1 MALVEDIIAD
11 LDEAVLDVGERYFTS
26 TANALDPMLTIVT
39 TLLIVLVG
47 INMALGAYRM
57 STRDAW
63 QLVSRIV
70 LVFIFARSWA
80 NFGVIYD
87 ALSSGAGSLALS
99 FFQGDTPS
107 PAAAMDQ
114 FAIQM
119 SDVAD
124 GAARSVSSI
133 ARGLIAGLL
142 FIILSILMAAYV
154 LIVGFS
160 KIMIAFLLGVAPIA
174 MIATIF
180 ERTKTLFEAWLTSFV
195 GYLLYPVAAAA
206 VIGAV
211 VSMAEA
217 QFMPQGEVRDFSM
230 ILGFLCVTFVGI
242 FALLAIPT
250 AASNI
255 TGSFNLANFAPE
267 AKAEMTLVESGA
279 RRDLGQLDAA
289 LRTLELAP
297 LMSKSRAP
305 WVVRLRYAY
314 ADTLEAAGR
323 EADALA
329 WFHRTHAIDSDELTD
344 AADRAELLEK
354 RVD

>member
-1 MALVEDIIAD
+1 MIEDILGD
-11 LDEAVLDVGERYFTS
+11 LDAAVLDVGERYFTS
-26 TANALDPMLTIVT
+26 TAEALDPMLTIVT
-39 TLLIVLVG
+39 TLLIVLIGVQ
-47 INMALGAYRM
+47 MALGVNRM

-99 FFQGDTPS
+99 FFDGDTPN

-114 FAIQM
+114 FAVQM
-119 SDVAD
+119 SDVSD
-124 GAARSVSSI
+124 GAARAVSSI
-133 ARGLIAGLL
+133 VRGFVAALL
-142 FIILSILMAAYV
+142 FIILSLLMAAYI

-180 ERTKTLFEAWLTSFV
+180 ERTKTLFEAWLTAFV
-195 GYLLYPVAAAA
+195 GYLMYPIAAAA

-211 VSMAEA
+211 VSMADS
-217 QFMPQGEVRDFSM
+217 QFTPQARVEELSM

-250 AASNI
+250 AASHI

-267 AKAEMTLVESGA
+267 ALRLVAKPASM
-279 RRDLGQLDAA
+279 LGG
-289 LRTLELAP
+289 R
-297 LMSKSRAP
+297 
-305 WVVRLRYAY
+305 
-314 ADTLEAAGR
+314 AAGGIK
-323 EADALA
+323 A
-329 WFHRTHAIDSDELTD
+329 
-344 AADRAELLEK
+344 RAEAFDSGFRTGKTPAMAERARDRSWAEK
-354 RVD
+354 GADFRTKMRGIDIMQGKQK

>member
-1 MALVEDIIAD
+1 MAVIETIIGD
-11 LDEAVLDVGERYFTS
+11 LDAAVQDVGEKYFTS
-26 TANALDPMLTIVT
+26 TAEALDPMLTIVT
-39 TLLIVLVG
+39 TLLIVLIGVQ
-47 INMALGAYRM
+47 MALGVNRM

-99 FFQGDTPS
+99 FFGGDTPN

-114 FAIQM
+114 FAVQM
-119 SDVAD
+119 SDVS
-124 GAARSVSSI
+124 GGVARALSSI

-160 KIMIAFLLGVAPIA
+160 KIMIAFLLGVAPLA

-180 ERTKTLFEAWLTSFV
+180 ERTKTLFEAWLTAFV
-195 GYLLYPVAAAA
+195 GYLLYPIAAAA

-211 VSMAEA
+211 VSMADA
-217 QFMPQGEVRDFSM
+217 QFKPENEIEDLSM

-250 AASNI
+250 AAAHI

-267 AKAEMTLVESGA
+267 ALRVASKPMTVPG
-279 RRDLGQLDAA
+279 G
-289 LRTLELAP
+289 
-297 LMSKSRAP
+297 
-305 WVVRLRYAY
+305 
-314 ADTLEAAGR
+314 
-323 EADALA
+323 
-329 WFHRTHAIDSDELTD
+329 I
-344 AADRAELLEK
+344 AADRLKSNAEAFASGALTGKTPALAARARDRSWAEK
-354 RVD
+354 GADLRQKLRGIEIMQGKRP

>member
-11 LDEAVLDVGERYFTS
+11 LDEAVLDVGEKYFTS

-39 TLLIVLVG
+39 TLLIALVG

-99 FFQGDTPS
+99 FFQSGAPTPES
-107 PAAAMDQ
+107 AMDQ

-142 FIILSILMAAYV
+142 FIILSVLMAAYV

-211 VSMAEA
+211 VSMADA
-217 QFMPQGEVRDFSM
+217 QFMPQDRVEDFSM

-267 AKAEMTLVESGA
+267 ALRLVAKPVTVPGGMAINRTKANAEAFASG
-279 RRDLGQLDAA
+279 LTTGK
-289 LRTLELAP
+289 TP
-297 LMSKSRAP
+297 
-305 WVVRLRYAY
+305 
-314 ADTLEAAGR
+314 
-323 EADALA
+323 ALA
-329 WFHRTHAIDSDELTD
+329 ARAR
-344 AADRAELLEK
+344 DRAWAERGADLRAKLRGIEIMQGK
-354 RVD
+354 RK

>member
-1 MALVEDIIAD
+1 MALVETILGD
-11 LDEAVLDVGERYFTS
+11 LDAAVLGVGQEYFTS

-47 INMALGAYRM
+47 ITMALGVNRM

-80 NFGVIYD
+80 NFGAIYD

-99 FFQGDTPS
+99 FFQGDTLN
-107 PAAAMDQ
+107 PAAGMDK
-114 FAIQM
+114 FAVQM

-124 GAARSVSSI
+124 GAARATSSI
-133 ARGLIAGLL
+133 ARGVVSALL
-142 FIILSILMAAYV
+142 MMILSILMAAYV

-160 KIMIAFLLGVAPIA
+160 KIMIAFLLGVAPLA

-180 ERTKTLFEAWLTSFV
+180 ERTKTLFEAWLTAFV
-195 GYLLYPVAAAA
+195 GYLMYPIAAAA

-211 VSMAEA
+211 IAMADA
-217 QFMPQGEVRDFSM
+217 QWTPQAEVRDFSM
-230 ILGFLCVTFVGI
+230 TVGFLCVAFVGI

-250 AASNI
+250 AAAHI

-267 AKAEMTLVESGA
+267 ALRAVATPGRMIGRYAAPRIEAAASGA
-279 RRDLGQLDAA
+279 RTGKTPGLAARARD
-289 LRTLELAP
+289 
-297 LMSKSRAP
+297 
-305 WVVRLRYAY
+305 
-314 ADTLEAAGR
+314 R
-323 EADALA
+323 E
-329 WFHRTHAIDSDELTD
+329 W
-344 AADRAELLEK
+344 AEKGAEWRRKMQGIEIMQGK
-354 RVD
+354 RK

>member
-1 MALVEDIIAD
+1 MALVSDILLD
-11 LDEAVLDVGERYFTS
+11 LDEAVLDVGEKYFIS
-26 TANALDPMLTIVT
+26 TAEALDPMLTIVT
-39 TLLIVLVG
+39 TLLIVLIGVQ
-47 INMALGAYRM
+47 MALGVNRM

-99 FFQGDTPS
+99 FFDGDTS
-107 PAAAMDQ
+107 NPAAAMDK
-114 FAIQM
+114 FAVQM

-124 GAARSVSSI
+124 GAARAVSSI
-133 ARGLIAGLL
+133 VRGFVAALL
-142 FIILSILMAAYV
+142 FIILSVLMAAYV

-160 KIMIAFLLGVAPIA
+160 KIMIAFLLGVAPLA

-180 ERTKTLFEAWLTSFV
+180 ERTKTLFEAWLTAFV

-211 VSMAEA
+211 VSMAGA
-217 QFMPQGEVRDFSM
+217 QFTEQDSIEELSM
-230 ILGFLCVTFVGI
+230 LLGFLCVAFVGI

-250 AASNI
+250 AASHI

-267 AKAEMTLVESGA
+267 ALRVVATPGKMLGRYAAPRAEAFESG
-279 RRDLGQLDAA
+279 
-289 LRTLELAP
+289 LRTGKTP
-297 LMSKSRAP
+297 
-305 WVVRLRYAY
+305 
-314 ADTLEAAGR
+314 
-323 EADALA
+323 ALA
-329 WFHRTHAIDSDELTD
+329 ARARDRSWAEKG
-344 AADRAELLEK
+344 ADLRQKLRGIEIMQGK
-354 RVD
+354 RP